1 MEMFECSCE
10 FDAGRVG
17 AEGDREMMFSGQ
29 LAQRGDFPQDL
40 ADNAAHGVLYEQIV
54 SNELIVH
61 VVAYDFQ
68 PEASP

>member
-1 MEMFECSCE
+1 
-10 FDAGRVG
+10 
-17 AEGDREMMFSGQ
+17 MMFSGQ

-61 VVAYDFQ
+61 VVAYDFP